1 MRSLLDAR
9 SFYKSIKDKILLLL
23 FALGLSMNLLPQLNS
38 LKKMN
43 GAYEE
48 IYYVK
53 KLDGGNIERDLI
65 GGYRT

>member
-1 MRSLLDAR
+1 
-9 SFYKSIKDKILLLL
+9 
-23 FALGLSMNLLPQLNS
+23 
-38 LKKMN
+38 MN